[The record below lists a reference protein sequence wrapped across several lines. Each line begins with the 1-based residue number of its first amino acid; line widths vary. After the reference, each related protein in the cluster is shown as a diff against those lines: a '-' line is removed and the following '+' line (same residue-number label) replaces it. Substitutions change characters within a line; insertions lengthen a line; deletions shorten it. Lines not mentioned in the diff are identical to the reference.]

1 MTLVR
6 MSYDKTRLKK
16 KKNVLRPLKIRDGS
30 TIDSKLVDTD

>member
-6 MSYDKTRLKK
+6 MSYDKTRLK